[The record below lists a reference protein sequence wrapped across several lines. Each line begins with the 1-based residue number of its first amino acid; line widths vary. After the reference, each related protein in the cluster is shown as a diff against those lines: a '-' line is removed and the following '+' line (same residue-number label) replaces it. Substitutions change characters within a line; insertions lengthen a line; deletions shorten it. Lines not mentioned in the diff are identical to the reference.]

1 MNLLQHS
8 FCFVFSVFGPG
19 ACGTLACRS
28 AIEPADQQS
37 NLYSLPWRRRCQ
49 HGTAREV
56 PPPAPAL
63 ESVGSAGSH
72 PLPSTIHPPCI
83 RAPPVL
89 SAPSG
94 NHRDAASSGCS
105 VTCPKLLLR
114 TPVVCLSSAS
124 APLSA
129 LLRPPVPRTSSGAR
143 GSAADPHIPHSA
155 DTGTVWGRVCTT
167 QWPRRHHMWCEVT
180 VPEACPVR
188 PAHNTQEGPQQHAGG
203 ARARDRLLISGC
215 QQGHRG
221 LGDCRCRHGPASLP
235 WGPKTK
241 T

>member
-1 MNLLQHS
+1 MWDLSSKISNR
-8 FCFVFSVFGPG
+8 
-19 ACGTLACRS
+19 TRRS
-28 AIEPADQQS
+28 AIKPADQQS

-63 ESVGSAGSH
+63 ESVGSAGSR

-83 RAPPVL
+83 RAPPFL
-89 SAPSG
+89 SVPSG

-129 LLRPPVPRTSSGAR
+129 PLRPPVPRISSGAQ

-155 DTGTVWGRVCTT
+155 DTGTVWGRVIKVLC
-167 QWPRRHHMWCEVT
+167 CE
-180 VPEACPVR
+180 P
-188 PAHNTQEGPQQHAGG
+188 PQSAW
-203 ARARDRLLISGC
+203 R
-215 QQGHRG
+215 
-221 LGDCRCRHGPASLP
+221 
-235 WGPKTK
+235 WTK
-241 T
+241 

>member
-1 MNLLQHS
+1 MWDLSSKISNR
-8 FCFVFSVFGPG
+8 
-19 ACGTLACRS
+19 TRRS
-28 AIEPADQQS
+28 AIKPADQQS

-63 ESVGSAGSH
+63 ESVGSAGSR

-83 RAPPVL
+83 RAPPFL
-89 SAPSG
+89 SVPSG

-129 LLRPPVPRTSSGAR
+129 PLRPPVPRISSGAQ

-221 LGDCRCRHGPASLP
+221 SETADAGTALPVCLGGQK
-235 WGPKTK
+235 PKHK
-241 T
+241 TEGIL